1 MSFGAAILPEWCCHL
16 TRNGAALAPV
26 YCCKMAHNI
35 HLAFNGFFALVVTG
49 IAGVDHGSH
58 GGHLSFYIIERWS
71 VLSKHCFV

>member
-1 MSFGAAILPEWCCHL
+1 LRAVIRLGRDGTVNVVLDNGDVILFGIGRAF
-16 TRNGAALAPV
+16 TD
-26 YCCKMAHNI
+26 
-35 HLAFNGFFALVVTG
+35 LAFNGFFALVVTG